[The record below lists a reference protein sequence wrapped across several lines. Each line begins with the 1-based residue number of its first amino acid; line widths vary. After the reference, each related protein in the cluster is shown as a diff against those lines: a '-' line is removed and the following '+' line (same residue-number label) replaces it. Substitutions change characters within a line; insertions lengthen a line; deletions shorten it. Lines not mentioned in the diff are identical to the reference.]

1 MLGFA
6 LHVSLRPISG
16 ARANLAR
23 VLCEAW
29 HIRSCAGDGSTREG
43 VCPDGGCRVGGTGSA
58 WSSADP
64 DGRTLTC
71 LFHQR
76 TVSSAWGDSR
86 PGAEDDRHRGTAREG
101 V

>member
-16 ARANLAR
+16 PRANPAR
-23 VLCEAW
+23 VLYEAW
-29 HIRSCAGDGSTREG
+29 HIRSRAGGGSTREV

-64 DGRTLTC
+64 DGRALAC
-71 LFHQR
+71 LLHQR
-76 TVSSAWGDSR
+76 AVTSAWGGSR
-86 PGAEDDRHRGTAREG
+86 PGAEDDRHRGTAHEG